1 MSVLNRAMF
10 RIPGQDQISGI
21 MRSSPEL
28 IRVSTANASPLNKS
42 FKVPPSAVKVPAYNM
57 NMVPGVA
64 SAAKSDGKFI
74 FPQVIASS
82 EDDDATRG
90 GNQKDV
96 LDQLKELSKT
106 ELEAKKKE
114 QEERGETFAKKINK
128 SNQDIFDKEAENFG
142 GGDISLKEAP
152 LTSNV
157 VKDDTGTTPTR
168 KEFDFSNTQQGME
181 KISTEIQNLYT
192 NFSKDMSNLN
202 NRDLFGT
209 TMNQSVEAYREALG
223 KKPKEIGFDDVKD
236 DVFELLGYNRDT
248 LDENLSKDQQS
259 AIWLNVMRAGLA
271 VAAGES
277 DNALTNVA
285 KGFGVGLEGYGRD
298 IKDINED
305 YREDVKTYTTT
316 AYTMLKDAKA
326 EELAKNTL
334 NLQRAGAEFQ
344 ITSKF
349 FGIERENL
357 LNQLNREV
365 AGKMLKMNH
374 LKAFSEMNFEK
385 YKFDVSREQADKA
398 NEIAFNKLKMMTPEL
413 ITGAILDG
421 YVELKDPN
429 KPATPDNLKPTKKF
443 ADSGKS
449 ITTILANKNIRSLTN
464 EQTTRN
470 ILGKLGGYGI
480 TYTGKKE
487 LSQDA
492 QNAIGQKISELEK
505 PGSNYKKAMDAQYPQ
520 YNVALAEIIGAY
532 RPLQKFDG
540 VKLDFESL
548 NENIKSAIR
557 NAINNNTGDEIATTF
572 NNNKDLFINF
582 SLSN

>member
-1 MSVLNRAMF
+1 MIRNVFDRPMF
-10 RIPGQDQISGI
+10 QNPNIRRSIPGGI
-21 MRSSPEL
+21 MASSPEL
-28 IRVSTANASPLNKS
+28 IKVSTANASPLNKS
-42 FKVPPSAVKVPAYNM
+42 FQIPALNM
-57 NMVPGVA
+57 STTPGVA
-64 SAAKSDGKFI
+64 SDAKSQSGEFI
-74 FPQVIASS
+74 FPQVTSFS
-82 EDDDATRG
+82 TEDVDPAAEKT
-90 GNQKDV
+90 K
-96 LDQLKELSKT
+96 LEQLKDIAATEKKLTTDTSKEKASKT
-106 ELEAKKKE
+106 VDDL
-114 QEERGETFAKKINK
+114 GKKINK
-128 SNQDIFDKEAENFG
+128 SNQTIFDKEAENFG
-142 GGDISLKEAP
+142 GGDIPVSEAP

-157 VKDDTGTTPTR
+157 IKEDTDTTT
-168 KEFDFSNTQQGME
+168 KEFDFSNTKQGME
-181 KISTEIQNLYT
+181 KISKEIQGLYT
-192 NFSKDMSNLN
+192 NFSKDMSNLG

-209 TMNQSVEAYREALG
+209 TMNKSVEAYREALG
-223 KKPKEIGFDDVKD
+223 KRPKEIGFDDVKD
-236 DVFELLGYNRDT
+236 DVFELLGYDRDT
-248 LDENLSKDQQS
+248 LDDNLSKDQQS

-285 KGFGVGLEGYGRD
+285 KGFGIGLEGYGRD

-365 AGKMLKMNH
+365 AGRMLKMNH
-374 LKAFSEMNFEK
+374 LKAFSEMDFEK
-385 YKFDVSREQADKA
+385 YKFDVSKEQADKA
-398 NEIAFNKLKMMTPEL
+398 NELAFNKLQMMTPEL

-449 ITTILANKNIRSLTN
+449 LTTILANKNIRSLTDT
-464 EQTTRN
+464 QTTRN

-480 TYTGKKE
+480 VYKGKKE

-492 QNAIGQKISELEK
+492 QDAIGQKISELEK
-505 PGSNYKKAMDAQYPQ
+505 SGSNYKKAMDAQFPQ

-532 RPLQKFDG
+532 RPLQKFEG

-557 NAINNNTGDEIATTF
+557 DALNNNTGDKIAETF